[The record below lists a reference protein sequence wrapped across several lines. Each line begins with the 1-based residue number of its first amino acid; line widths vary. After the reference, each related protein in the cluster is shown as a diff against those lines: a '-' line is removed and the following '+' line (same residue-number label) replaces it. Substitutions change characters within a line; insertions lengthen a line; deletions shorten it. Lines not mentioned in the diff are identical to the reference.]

1 MAEKIRLNIDGK
13 EVSGF
18 AGQTI
23 LEVATEN
30 NIDIPTLC
38 YDEKVKI
45 YGSCGLCVVE
55 MEGSPKLLRACA
67 TTIANGMVISTNT
80 ERVRASRKAALEL
93 LMSDH
98 VGDCRPPCSLNC
110 PAGTDCQGFIG
121 MVANGQLKQ
130 AAKLIKEQ
138 GIEVIGICFR
148 SYFFSEERKT

>member
-80 ERVRASRKAALEL
+80 ERVRA
-93 LMSDH
+93 
-98 VGDCRPPCSLNC
+98 
-110 PAGTDCQGFIG
+110 
-121 MVANGQLKQ
+121 
-130 AAKLIKEQ
+130 
-138 GIEVIGICFR
+138 
-148 SYFFSEERKT
+148 